1 MKPTLAG
8 EYEVEQQCRAA
19 GYNEKDTRLIVLR
32 TAGGC
37 TAAQAAQRL
46 DRSPSWAKR
55 REITAAIELWR
66 AGKPIGNRLHLVA
79 IEPQPA
85 PSDTGDGWR
94 LDTLAGYARGEIKR
108 VAHRRGEVLL
118 GGQFLQTAIKQ
129 GGAAAV
135 VDLVKRYPSTLLQ
148 PEGRLLLKGLVDLL
162 EAANTG
168 NPARRVAGLLP
179 EGKGKCVARSAQA
192 ALTRLGKP
200 LPGEALNYPPE
211 PLARLVDAFRNRV
224 AQLQAEF
231 QAMKGDNL
239 LARIRGAHPDE
250 LRAFKTETELA
261 TVLRGDP
268 LTVAAGLAE
277 KATGVSAET
286 FQRTWREYKK
296 HLWQIERAEKAR
308 KQAEKTRNP

>member
-1 MKPTLAG
+1 MKPTRAG

-19 GYNEKDTRLIVLR
+19 GHNEMDTRLIVLR

-79 IEPQPA
+79 TEPQE
-85 PSDTGDGWR
+85 TEGWR
-94 LDTLAGYARGEIKR
+94 LDTLADYARTEIKR
-108 VAHRRGEVLL
+108 VAHRRGEVLI
-118 GGQFLQTAIKQ
+118 GGQFLQAAIKQ

-135 VDLVKRYPSTLLQ
+135 VGLVKRYPDALLQ
-148 PEGRLLLKGLVDLL
+148 PKGRLLLLGLVDLL
-162 EAANTG
+162 EAANHG

-179 EGKGKCVARSAQA
+179 EGKGKRLARAAKNALATLGKREYCEPLDYPPELLARLLGLFCERVGQLQGEFKRVKEKVARIREAHPIELKDYSSTKR
-192 ALTRLGKP
+192 LTRL
-200 LPGEALNYPPE
+200 LE
-211 PLARLVDAFRNRV
+211 
-224 AQLQAEF
+224 Q
-231 QAMKGDNL
+231 
-239 LARIRGAHPDE
+239 
-250 LRAFKTETELA
+250 
-261 TVLRGDP
+261 DP

-286 FQRTWREYKK
+286 WLRCRVESMTPHERRTE
-296 HLWQIERAEKAR
+296 QAR
-308 KQAEKTRNP
+308 KL